1 MCSDHRTPPS
11 AAAAL
16 AAIGPSPRW
25 LHRRHLVRRAAWDV
39 FQALCVFACSLYL
52 FAKRPSS
59 LADVWRAAAAEP
71 FEASCACFANLFMIS
86 GCGNSPLAWAAALAF
101 ASVEEDQFAR
111 YLDGVFRV
119 WGEPFDGGLSCWVL
133 GITAWSFF
141 TVPYLVQG
149 LLLLPLELWASATR
163 AAREYKLQPKK
174 HVATPRRVAYV
185 MGVSLSHLVF
195 IGIPCARKRT
205 PTRALE
211 LG

>member
-1 MCSDHRTPPS
+1 M
-11 AAAAL
+11 
-16 AAIGPSPRW
+16 
-25 LHRRHLVRRAAWDV
+25 RRAAWDV